1 MEFNENK
8 IMKELEIVKVNNW
21 RNFPKTFTGIVETP
35 NGDKFWYKDGKLHK
49 EDGPAIDCIDGSRK
63 WWIEGKLHRE
73 DGPAVEFSDG
83 TKWWYKQGKCHRED
97 GPAKM
102 WANGHKE
109 WRVEGKEFK
118 QINLK
123 DYVILDYDKGK
134 FDLMWYKLL
143 DKDKVFECPDVPG
156 LIWKK

>member
-49 EDGPAIDCIDGSRK
+49 EDGPAIDCIDGLRK

-73 DGPAVEFSDG
+73 DGPACEW
-83 TKWWYKQGKCHRED
+83 T
-97 GPAKM
+97 
-102 WANGHKE
+102 NGYKE
-109 WRVEGKEFK
+109 WYLENEEYFE
-118 QINLK
+118 INLN
-123 DYVILDYDKGK
+123 DYVVLDYYKGK
-134 FDLMWYKLL
+134 FGLMWYKIL
-143 DKDKVFECPDVPG
+143 DIDEIIENPDIPG
-156 LIWKK
+156 LIEK